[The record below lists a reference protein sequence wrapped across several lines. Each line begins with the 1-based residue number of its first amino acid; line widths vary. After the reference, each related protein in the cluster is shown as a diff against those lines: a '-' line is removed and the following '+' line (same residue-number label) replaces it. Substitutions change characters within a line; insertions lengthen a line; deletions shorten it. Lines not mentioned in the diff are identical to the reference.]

1 MIALVAAGAL
11 LCLGWAGARGVL
23 ARTAFVSHRLPPD
36 AVTAFAAVC
45 PPGYLAVSAGVAAPA
60 ARTTLLG
67 VRPVSVHGFA
77 FRFGNAAGNG
87 RRRITAAAACRRS
100 RSGRTLLRL
109 RSVQQRRT
117 VAPHSV
123 ASAGLSCPRQTT
135 PAGWGVELGRGRGAT
150 GAFAGSPLEVRGAVA
165 TVRGV
170 RLTIADAGRRA
181 QPVVL
186 YATCLT
192 AVSPAGAPRTLL
204 RVSITTFTDPV
215 ERGLQRLEH
224 RCPAG
229 RFAVGV
235 GFALSS
241 GAAHLEGAVAL
252 AVAGRWWVDAAAATT
267 VRTQLTCGRLG

>member
-23 ARTAFVSHRLPPD
+23 ARTAFVSRGLPPD

-45 PPGYLAVSAGVAAPA
+45 PPGYLAVSGGVAAPA
-60 ARTTLLG
+60 ARATLLG
-67 VRPVSVHGFA
+67 VRPASVRGFA
-77 FRFGNAAGNG
+77 FRFGNPGGNG
-87 RRRITAAAACRRS
+87 SRRVTTAAACRRS

-123 ASAGLSCPRQTT
+123 VSAGLSCPRQTL
-135 PAGWGVELGRGRGAT
+135 PAGWGVELGRGRGSG
-150 GAFAGSPLEVRGAVA
+150 GAFAGSPLEVRGAIA

-170 RLTIADAGRRA
+170 RLTVADAGRLA
-181 QPVVL
+181 EPVVL
-186 YATCLT
+186 YVNCLT
-192 AVSPAGAPRTLL
+192 AVSPAGGPRTLL
-204 RVSITTFTDPV
+204 RVTIITFTDPV

-229 RFAVGV
+229 RFALGV

-241 GAAHLEGAVAL
+241 RAAHLEGAAAL
-252 AVAGRWWVDAAAATT
+252 AAAGRWWIDTAAATT
-267 VRTQLTCGRLG
+267 VRTQLTCARLG